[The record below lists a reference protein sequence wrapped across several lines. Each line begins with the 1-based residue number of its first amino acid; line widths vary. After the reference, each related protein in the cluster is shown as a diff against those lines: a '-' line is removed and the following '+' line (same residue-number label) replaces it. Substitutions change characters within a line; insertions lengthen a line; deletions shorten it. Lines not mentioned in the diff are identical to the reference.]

1 MVSCTYRHNVP
12 FSYETVHSPP
22 PIMICSYIISVLT
35 HDTSMYNEDHD
46 HGKLYKD
53 NIVPLSYSSS
63 SSHDMSTSILIVS
76 FIVASDEHDD
86 HEDHD
91 DEDEAKA
98 MGSSVATVI
107 SAALSG
113 AAVLVGVAFMM
124 A

>member
-1 MVSCTYRHNVP
+1 
-12 FSYETVHSPP
+12 
-22 PIMICSYIISVLT
+22 
-35 HDTSMYNEDHD
+35 MYNEDHD
-46 HGKLYKD
+46 HGKSYKD

-76 FIVASDEHDD
+76 FIIASDEHDDHDD

-98 MGSSVATVI
+98 MGSSGATVI

>member
-1 MVSCTYRHNVP
+1 
-12 FSYETVHSPP
+12 
-22 PIMICSYIISVLT
+22 
-35 HDTSMYNEDHD
+35 MYNEDHD

-76 FIVASDEHDD
+76 FNISSDEHDD
-86 HEDHD
+86 HEDHE

-98 MGSSVATVI
+98 MGSSGATVI

-113 AAVLVGVAFMM
+113 AAALLGVAFMM